1 MPKRYNDL
9 YLATRKILKDMGV
22 EAHSLEARIL
32 VAKAAD
38 KSPDVLFRDL
48 MLYTSDETV
57 EKLKPMLARR
67 LMGEPVAYITG
78 EWEFYGL
85 PILVNQNVLIP
96 RADTEIMVDYAL
108 KALKGKKMDARI
120 LDLCSGSGCI
130 GCAMAANL
138 PASRVVLVDISSDA
152 LSISR
157 KNSQRLS
164 LTPRV
169 TCLEA
174 DVLKPPPM
182 LVGNFDVIMCNPPY
196 ITPKDYDEL
205 DISVKEFEPK
215 LALVGGEDG
224 LDYYRAVLK
233 NWKSVLRHG
242 GLLMFEVG
250 YDQAEAVKTMMLIA
264 GFLGVESLKDTG
276 GIDRVVVGRA

>member
-1 MPKRYNDL
+1 MAKRYNDL
-9 YLATRKILKDMGV
+9 YLATRKILRDAGI

-38 KSPDVLFRDL
+38 KSTDTLIRDL
-48 MLYTSDETV
+48 MLYTSDETI
-57 EKLKPMLARR
+57 ENLKPMLQRR
-67 LMGEPVAYITG
+67 LQGEPVAYITG

-85 PILVNQNVLIP
+85 PIAVDRNVLIP
-96 RADTEIMVDYAL
+96 RVDTEVMVDAAL
-108 KALKGKKMDARI
+108 KALRGKKMDARI

-138 PASRVVLVDISSDA
+138 PASRLLLVDISPDA

-157 KNSQRLS
+157 KNSQRLG

-169 TCLEA
+169 TCMEA
-174 DVLKPPPM
+174 DATKPPPM
-182 LVGNFDVIMCNPPY
+182 LVGNFDIVMCNPPY
-196 ITPKDYDEL
+196 ITPSDYDKLDKSVKDY
-205 DISVKEFEPK
+205 EPK

-224 LDYYRAVLK
+224 LEFYRAVLK
-233 NWKSVLRHG
+233 NWKGVLRHG

-250 YDQAEAVKTMMLIA
+250 YDQAEEVKTMMLIS
-264 GFLGVESLKDTG
+264 GFLGVESIKDTG
-276 GIDRVVVGRA
+276 GIDRVVVGRV